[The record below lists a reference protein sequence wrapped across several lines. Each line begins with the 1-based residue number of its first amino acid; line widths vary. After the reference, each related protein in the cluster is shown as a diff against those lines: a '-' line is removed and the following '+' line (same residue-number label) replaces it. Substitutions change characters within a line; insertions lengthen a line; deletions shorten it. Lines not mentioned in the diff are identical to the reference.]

1 MEPLEMIPPVL
12 QVLSAALAASN
23 ASLVPNRGRLNIC
36 VTERDL
42 RRARPTV
49 RAALDVHYQE
59 LTQLFESPAEW
70 LALLDLSERQPSS

>member
-12 QVLSAALAASN
+12 QVLSATLAASN
-23 ASLVPNRGRLNIC
+23 GSLVPDRGRLNIC

-70 LALLDLSERQPSS
+70 LALLDLTERQLSS